1 MDIKQLLHTVISTD
15 TLAHGSGEDIVGEI
29 CDSMYG
35 VPRTQLWESFELLP
49 RVLQDVMLMIE
60 LDTELNMNGI
70 LGFLENRSGR
80 YLQET
85 VEALQRIGA
94 ERDHELLESIRVHW
108 LRDEQEQGL
117 ELKSSGTEITL
128 QVHSITSFQDR
139 HGIDIE
145 FIADIAQQLYVYTD
159 RELFVYLY
167 DYVEAHK
174 NELI

>member
-1 MDIKQLLHTVISTD
+1 MDIRELLHTVISTD
-15 TLAHGSGEDIVGEI
+15 TVAYGSAEDIVVEI

-35 VPRTQLWESFELLP
+35 AWRAQLWESFELLP
-49 RVLQDVMLMIE
+49 EILQDVLLIIE
-60 LDTELNMNGI
+60 LDTELSMNGI

-94 ERDHELLESIRVHW
+94 ERDHELLEGIRAQW
-108 LRDEQEQGL
+108 LGVEWEQGQDL
-117 ELKSSGTEITL
+117 NLRGQEVHS
-128 QVHSITSFQDR
+128 QMHSITSFQDR

-145 FIADIAQQLYVYTD
+145 FITDIAQRLYVYTD
-159 RELFVYLY
+159 RELFVHLY